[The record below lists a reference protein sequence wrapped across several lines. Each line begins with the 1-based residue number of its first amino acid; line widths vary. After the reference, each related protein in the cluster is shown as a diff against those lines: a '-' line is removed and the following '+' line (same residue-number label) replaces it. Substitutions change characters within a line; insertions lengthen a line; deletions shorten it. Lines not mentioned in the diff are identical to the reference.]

1 MEKFLRLL
9 NPKSIN
15 YEADRIDGGLPSLTA
30 QDVLLAVSYARL
42 SQMQDNLIR
51 LKCLGANSIENID
64 KFSAVLLDKYDTR
77 LIDAGL
83 ANRYHLVVI
92 RVALIEFCKVPA
104 NYKRTERNREVL
116 SGFSD
121 STVRKH
127 LAKHI
132 DAIFEDFTNEYELGS
147 EKIFFQLNKSK

>member
-1 MEKFLRLL
+1 MEKYLRLL
-9 NPKSIN
+9 NPKTTNFDAIGGGSHGSI
-15 YEADRIDGGLPSLTA
+15 TA
-30 QDVLLAVSYARL
+30 QDVCVAISYAKL
-42 SQMQDNLIR
+42 TPLQDNLVR
-51 LKCLGANSIENID
+51 MKCLGANSIENIEE
-64 KFSAVLLDKYDTR
+64 FATVLLGKYDTR
-77 LIDAGL
+77 LMNAGL

-104 NYKRTERNREVL
+104 NYKPTERNREVL

-132 DAIFEDFTNEYELGS
+132 DAILEDFQDEYELS
-147 EKIFFQLNKSK
+147 EEKIFFQLNKTN